1 MIKEEQLSCIEALV
15 AKKDVCG
22 PLERSFGNIIIN
34 ALSTSFM
41 HQCLGPKRLTTTA
54 NSLLFCFVVV
64 VVVVL
69 LQFYDYC

>member
-1 MIKEEQLSCIEALV
+1 MEGLV
-15 AKKDVCG
+15 AKTDVCG
-22 PLERSFGNIIIN
+22 PLQRSFGNIIIN

-41 HQCLGPKRLTTTA
+41 HQYLGPKRLTTTA

-64 VVVVL
+64 VVL